1 MSGYHQP
8 RQRAALGQDVPQR
21 RPSLAS
27 PLPPTPFVPS
37 TPLPRAN
44 PDVAHYHHHQPTF
57 QQRPSTATSTSS
69 STLSDSPTTCSTR
82 GMMKRLL
89 AKPAPPSSPSAPFSL
104 PSMKPFHH
112 EDDHK
117 TRTTQDQD
125 PVQEITT
132 SSNDVLVTPRSTNE
146 FDKSIRALDLVGQLD
161 FSMVPCTTTS
171 SDFLA
176 EPSGSVKKQRNVF
189 RRRPGGTAVT
199 TPSVPTS
206 PSSGSP
212 LFFVSYQFT
221 YTFLPEYPCGARF
234 QAVEDSTASSSS
246 PTPTPSITTSITP
259 RHPPF
264 PRRSSLP
271 PTRHLTP
278 KNSSVFNDSRPSQ
291 PIATHIKPNK
301 VEQQSS
307 VTSYPVLGDNFG
319 EYCDEK
325 GERRSENGGT
335 GSWSTRTL
343 SGGKWGRNDSNHHQ
357 SRPKSSVHEFKGSSS
372 VVDKNKK
379 LPEVPAGDSPTR
391 RLWKLVKKVSVGGLR
406 EKNQPDSDPPP
417 PVPLLPSDIS
427 NDVFHQHYT
436 QSHSSLI
443 VNGLKKAVSAST
455 LASSPTKPFDNMYKT
470 TLVPSTPPSTSA
482 QHHTKSPSAPH
493 SPPSQHPA
501 GPRPSTTT
509 RSSSPSSD
517 VASSR
522 FFNRQSAR
530 SSTSS
535 FGEEAMPLPPL
546 PTNPIP
552 TSTSTSTSTSKI
564 NGKINA
570 NDTNGSR
577 KLQHHII
584 PPSELSRNHS
594 TTNINPMTVLMPINP
609 PPSMEEDWTIVRSPS
624 VELEAFSLPPPPR
637 QLLRGV
643 GMSTGLDRRKTTCGQ
658 GSKAKGRASD
668 VTPSVLKM
676 VNMSSEQV
684 DEKSHDLSNN
694 ECPPGDEKNEIE
706 ESTKSEQG
714 DKEKD
719 ILEPNTDRDSNRSQ
733 SPTIPSFS
741 ISSAINSFPARRVSS
756 SLSARSKGSPVALSP
771 DRSNRS
777 SGSVLS
783 TAKVLRSS
791 SRSPQRSGSHTTFGR
806 VRQHL
811 FGTNDVHVKT
821 EEAKESDEVN
831 PLPSS
836 LKSARKHHRYS
847 SGGTTAKSQS
857 THAVSASS
865 VSMPASPITSSP
877 HRRSISFNTSP
888 ALPTQGFFTPSISS
902 PSPLPHAPQA
912 STTPHMTPL
921 PLSPV
926 SPSPTPTM
934 DHRSR
939 SSSNLRSGFSSRK
952 LSEVLFSPSSISRPA
967 SPGHKSTAPRTRPSS
982 PSSHRTIGTFISRSI
997 SVGPSSRSKSNTPN
1011 PVTPPQPRTQLT
1023 DQEKADKW
1031 NDLLA
1036 RSARAGGTLHLAAG
1050 GRLLGSDDI
1059 EHG

>member
-1 MSGYHQP
+1 MSGHQP
-8 RQRAALGQDVPQR
+8 RQRAALGQDVPKR

-37 TPLPRAN
+37 TPLPRTNSSLAQ
-44 PDVAHYHHHQPTF
+44 HHHQPAF

-117 TRTTQDQD
+117 TQSTQDQD
-125 PVQEITT
+125 PVQEITI
-132 SSNDVLVTPRSTNE
+132 SSSQPNDALVTPRSANE
-146 FDKSIRALDLVGQLD
+146 FDKSIRALDLVGQID
-161 FSMVPCTTTS
+161 ISMAPCTTTS

-189 RRRPGGTAVT
+189 RRRPSGTAIT

-206 PSSGSP
+206 PFSGSP
-212 LFFVSYQFT
+212 AFFCASSQFT
-221 YTFLPEYPCGARF
+221 YTFLLEYPFGSRF
-234 QAVEDSTASSSS
+234 QAVEDSTSLSSS

-271 PTRHLTP
+271 PTRRLTP
-278 KNSSVFNDSRPSQ
+278 QNSSASNDSRPSQ
-291 PIATHIKPNK
+291 PKASHTRPNK
-301 VEQQSS
+301 VEQQSP
-307 VTSYPVLGDNFG
+307 VASYPVLGDKLG
-319 EYCDEK
+319 RYCDEK

-335 GSWSTRTL
+335 GSWSTLTL
-343 SGGKWGRNDSNHHQ
+343 SGKWGRNDSNHL
-357 SRPKSSVHEFKGSSS
+357 SRPKPSLHESSS
-372 VVDKNKK
+372 VVDKNQGMVKK
-379 LPEVPAGDSPTR
+379 LTEVPAGDSPTR
-391 RLWKLVKKVSVGGLR
+391 RLWKLVKKVSVSGLR
-406 EKNQPDSDPPP
+406 EKNQSDSDYPP

-427 NDVFHQHYT
+427 NDQHCT

-455 LASSPTKPFDNMYKT
+455 LASSRTKPFDNMYKT

-482 QHHTKSPSAPH
+482 QRHTKSPSAPH
-493 SPPSQHPA
+493 SPPSQPPA

-535 FGEEAMPLPPL
+535 LGEEAIPLPPL
-546 PTNPIP
+546 PKNSIP
-552 TSTSTSTSTSKI
+552 TATSTSM
-564 NGKINA
+564 INA
-570 NDTNGSR
+570 NDSNGSR

-594 TTNINPMTVLMPINP
+594 TTNINPIHP

-643 GMSTGLDRRKTTCGQ
+643 GIGVGLDRPKTADDQ
-658 GSKAKGRASD
+658 RSKAKARASD
-668 VTPSVLKM
+668 VIPSMLK
-676 VNMSSEQV
+676 MSSEQV
-684 DEKSHDLSNN
+684 DEKSREISNN
-694 ECPPGDEKNEIE
+694 AGDEKNDIE
-706 ESTKSEQG
+706 ESIKSEQG

-719 ILEPNTDRDSNRSQ
+719 ILEPNIDRESNRSQ

-756 SLSARSKGSPVALSP
+756 SLSATSNGSPVALSP

-777 SGSVLS
+777 SGSVFS

-791 SRSPQRSGSHTTFGR
+791 SRSPQRSGSRTAFGR

-821 EEAKESDEVN
+821 EETTESDEVN

-836 LKSARKHHRYS
+836 LKSGIQITNPPQQQEHPKKAGKHHRYS
-847 SGGTTAKSQS
+847 SGGTTAKSKT

-902 PSPLPHAPQA
+902 PNSLIHAPQA
-912 STTPHMTPL
+912 STTSTPHMIPL

-926 SPSPTPTM
+926 APSPTSSM

-952 LSEVLFSPSSISRPA
+952 LSEVLFSPSSISRPT
-967 SPGHKSTAPRTRPSS
+967 SPGLNSTAPRTRPSS
-982 PSSHRTIGTFISRSI
+982 PSSHRTIGTFISRSL
-997 SVGPSSRSKSNTPN
+997 SVGPSNRSKFNTPN

-1023 DQEKADKW
+1023 DQEKTDKW

-1050 GRLLGSDDI
+1050 SRVLGSDDI